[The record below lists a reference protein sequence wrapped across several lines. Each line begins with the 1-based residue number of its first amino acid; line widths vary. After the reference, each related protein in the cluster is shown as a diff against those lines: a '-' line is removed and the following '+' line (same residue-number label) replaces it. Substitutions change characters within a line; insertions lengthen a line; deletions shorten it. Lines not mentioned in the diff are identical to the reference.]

1 VELYEI
7 IKTNISTEFVNPVYS
22 RVILPLKA
30 LVDGDFFN
38 EYIKRG
44 ILIFYCTAL
53 SNLFFLLD
61 VAAF

>member
-7 IKTNISTEFVNPVYS
+7 IKTSVSPEFVNPVYS
-22 RVILPLKA
+22 RVILPLRA

-44 ILIFYCTAL
+44 
-53 SNLFFLLD
+53 N
-61 VAAF
+61 